1 MRNSLL
7 VTSDLNSMFLVDTLQ
22 ADNRMSIGKN
32 GVLLSVLGN
41 EICASEVTSNLVKF
55 VDDTIGGKKAF
66 YEFDAS
72 DASKNQLCITYN
84 DVNNVVYIIGI
95 TDIIASFAG
104 PTEVPQNKVKTF
116 AVKLKNSPSAGLTSP
131 NIIVVRLETVG
142 VKKIIKFYHLSAS

>member
-95 TDIIASFAG
+95 TDIGVGFSG
-104 PTEVPQNKVKTF
+104 PVEVPQNKIKTY
-116 AVKLKNSPSAGLTSP
+116 AVKMKNNPNNGLTSP
-131 NIIVVRLETVG
+131 NVVLVRLEMNG
-142 VKKIIKFYHLSAS
+142 SKKVIRFYHLPL